1 MTPTQTLIRASVWSC
16 GGGTQSV
23 AIGAL
28 IVQGRIPKPDFAV
41 IADTGFEKQSTWDY
55 LDGTL
60 GPALAS
66 VGVTI
71 HRVKRSD
78 WASRWLN
85 NYFSASGVAL
95 IPAFTDESGN
105 KGKLNAFC
113 SSGWKKEVVD
123 RWLSV
128 NHGITES
135 KRQKWLGFSFD
146 EQRRWVKH
154 HGKPDIWLPLVD
166 GVRMNRHECVRL
178 VESMGW
184 PTPPRSNCYMCPN
197 QTDNEWRETIANR
210 PEEFAAAVAIDKEIR
225 ERDPHLWL
233 HRECK
238 PLSEV
243 DFSQP
248 QMEFTRACDS
258 GECFT

>member
-1 MTPTQTLIRASVWSC
+1 MTPNTRASVWSC

-28 IVQGRIPKPDFAV
+28 IVQGRLPKPDFAV
-41 IADTGFEKQSTWDY
+41 IADTGLEKQSTWDY
-55 LDGTL
+55 LDSTL

-71 HRVKRSD
+71 HRVKRSE
-78 WASRWLN
+78 WAARWSNDL
-85 NYFSASGVAL
+85 FATSGQAL
-95 IPAFTDESGN
+95 ISAFTDESGQ
-105 KGKLNAFC
+105 KGKLTAYC

-128 NHGITES
+128 VHGVTES

-178 VESMGW
+178 VEKMG
-184 PTPPRSNCYMCPN
+184 
-197 QTDNEWRETIANR
+197 
-210 PEEFAAAVAIDKEIR
+210 
-225 ERDPHLWL
+225 
-233 HRECK
+233 
-238 PLSEV
+238 
-243 DFSQP
+243 
-248 QMEFTRACDS
+248 
-258 GECFT
+258 